1 MVAKSIVDI
10 DVNDDKFV
18 AFLEKFKEYQAA
30 LEELPEAWRVL
41 AHGATDA
48 TKETAKAKTEGDLL
62 AKAFSEGASA
72 ILSINSG
79 LERLTDSLDRANKS
93 QEDFNKK
100 TRSSKG
106 FLSDASKDA
115 KSLAGHIRD
124 ATTSLLSWGGI
135 VGLFTGVL
143 GVGGLF
149 GLNRLAATTGSQRFT
164 SLGIGTSIGA
174 LDSTAINYQKALGN
188 PTGTLGAI
196 RDSQMDLSK
205 RWTFQAM
212 GINNPDQDPAK
223 LLPQMIRNARDIFVK
238 NGSTLQGANAY
249 GLTNFFS
256 LDDLNRF
263 KNMSDEEIDAMERR
277 AQKDAKLLQIT
288 DQQARQWQDFNVQ
301 LDYSGQ
307 SIRNTFVRGLGPL
320 TPQLSKLSDA
330 LAGAI
335 DTVLQSP
342 ELGKWIDG
350 LAGGIE
356 RFGKYLA
363 SPEFTKDVDDF
374 MDGLRRLGQ
383 SIGRVIDLFT
393 GKTSVSEF
401 MGGEAPL
408 ADDPSKSPSE
418 NMNDRYRRYEA
429 QQKSKPY
436 DQYFEEA
443 AKKYNVDPKLL
454 KAIAA
459 AESSWDQNAV
469 SKAGAQGLMQVMP
482 DNFKPGEKPFDP
494 HDNIM
499 AGARVLRD
507 GMNWANK
514 NAGGDLE
521 EALRYY
527 NGGVRRGS
535 AENIAYP
542 GRVNEKYQQIYGVPA
557 LSAREQYAAM
567 FGAPEGSAKE
577 QYAAMFGAPEGSAKE
592 QYAAMFGAPEGSAK
606 EQYAAMQ
613 GSRKDQVVAGGG
625 DNSEVAKNTNKTN
638 QLLQQIVDRGL
649 QGNGSGMVV
658 YNNTGGNAV
667 VSSSQ
672 LGVR

>member
-18 AFLEKFKEYQAA
+18 SFMEKFKEYQAA
-30 LEELPEAWRVL
+30 LEDLPEAWRGL

-106 FLSDASKDA
+106 FLSDATKDA

-205 RWTFQAM
+205 RWQFQAL

-223 LLPQMIRNARDIFVK
+223 LLPQLIRNARDIFVK

-356 RFGKYLA
+356 RFGNYLA
-363 SPEFTKDVDDF
+363 SPEFTKDVDSF
-374 MDGLRRLGQ
+374 MAGIEKLGTL
-383 SIGRVIDLFT
+383 IGKVYDWVV
-393 GKTSVSEF
+393 GKTDISVSDVTSGSSILSDKKVTDPKTGQTYTPGSE
-401 MGGEAPL
+401 
-408 ADDPSKSPSE
+408 DDPRVWGWLKGVKRFFSSGGV
-418 NMNDRYRRYEA
+418 
-429 QQKSKPY
+429 KP
-436 DQYFEEA
+436 
-443 AKKYNVDPKLL
+443 VDPTPADVSAKGRT
-454 KAIAA
+454 IADRFNNPTNLRW
-459 AESSWDQNAV
+459 AEGYGTHNTKSGKFAV
-469 SKAGAQGLMQVMP
+469 FPTLDEG
-482 DNFKPGEKPFDP
+482 
-494 HDNIM
+494 
-499 AGARVLRD
+499 VL
-507 GMNWANK
+507 A
-514 NAGGDLE
+514 
-521 EALRYY
+521 
-527 NGGVRRGS
+527 S
-535 AENIAYP
+535 A
-542 GRVNEKYQQIYGVPA
+542 KQLQIYGTRGINTVSDIAKKWAPSNENDTAEYIRHVVKTTGLGANDRLNLNDPA
-557 LSAREQYAAM
+557 ILAKLISAMSTKE
-567 FGAPEGSAKE
+567 GAGNRVSEGA
-577 QYAAMFGAPEGSAKE
+577 
-592 QYAAMFGAPEGSAK
+592 
-606 EQYAAMQ
+606 
-613 GSRKDQVVAGGG
+613 VI
-625 DNSEVAKNTNKTN
+625 
-638 QLLQQIVDRGL
+638 QIF
-649 QGNGSGMVV
+649 
-658 YNNTGGNAV
+658 NNTGGNAI

-672 LGVR
+672 LGVTG

>member
-18 AFLEKFKEYQAA
+18 AFMEKFKEYQAA
-30 LEELPEAWRVL
+30 LEELPEAWRGL

-48 TKETAKAKTEGDLL
+48 TKETAKAKAEGDLL

-79 LERLTDSLDRANKS
+79 LERLTDSMDRANKS

-106 FLSDASKDA
+106 FLSDATKDA

-135 VGLFTGVL
+135 FGLFTGVL

-205 RWTFQAM
+205 RWQFQAL

-223 LLPQMIRNARDIFVK
+223 LLPQLIRNARDIFVK

-356 RFGKYLA
+356 RFGNYLA
-363 SPEFTKDVDDF
+363 SPEFTKDVDSF
-374 MDGLRRLGQ
+374 MAGIEKLGAL
-383 SIGRVIDLFT
+383 IGKVYDWVV
-393 GKTSVSEF
+393 GKTDISVSDVTSGSSILSDKKVTDPKTGQTYTPGSE
-401 MGGEAPL
+401 
-408 ADDPSKSPSE
+408 DDPRVWGWLKGVKRFFSSG
-418 NMNDRYRRYEA
+418 DV
-429 QQKSKPY
+429 KP
-436 DQYFEEA
+436 
-443 AKKYNVDPKLL
+443 VDPTPADVSAKGRT
-454 KAIAA
+454 IADRFNNPTNLRW
-459 AESSWDQNAV
+459 AEGYGTHNTKSGKFAV
-469 SKAGAQGLMQVMP
+469 FPTLDEG
-482 DNFKPGEKPFDP
+482 
-494 HDNIM
+494 
-499 AGARVLRD
+499 VL
-507 GMNWANK
+507 A
-514 NAGGDLE
+514 
-521 EALRYY
+521 
-527 NGGVRRGS
+527 S
-535 AENIAYP
+535 A
-542 GRVNEKYQQIYGVPA
+542 KQLQIYGTRGINTVSDIAKKWAPSNENDTAEYIRHVVKTTGLGANDRLNLNDPA
-557 LSAREQYAAM
+557 ILAKLISAMSTKE
-567 FGAPEGSAKE
+567 GAGNRVSEGA
-577 QYAAMFGAPEGSAKE
+577 
-592 QYAAMFGAPEGSAK
+592 
-606 EQYAAMQ
+606 
-613 GSRKDQVVAGGG
+613 VI
-625 DNSEVAKNTNKTN
+625 
-638 QLLQQIVDRGL
+638 QIF
-649 QGNGSGMVV
+649 
-658 YNNTGGNAV
+658 NNTGGNAI

-672 LGVR
+672 LGVTG

>member
-1 MVAKSIVDI
+1 M
-10 DVNDDKFV
+10 
-18 AFLEKFKEYQAA
+18 
-30 LEELPEAWRVL
+30 EELPEAWRGL

-48 TKETAKAKTEGDLL
+48 TKETAKAKAEGDLL

-79 LERLTDSLDRANKS
+79 LDRLTDSLDRANKS

-106 FLSDASKDA
+106 FLSDATKDA

-356 RFGKYLA
+356 KFGNYLA
-363 SPEFTKDVDDF
+363 SPDFAKDVDDF

-401 MGGEAPL
+401 MAASSPMLNNQTVHDPNGGPDYVPGSESDPNVPGWLKKLKLASGVAPV
-408 ADDPSKSPSE
+408 
-418 NMNDRYRRYEA
+418 
-429 QQKSKPY
+429 QY
-436 DQYFEEA
+436 DEYFEEA
-443 AKKYNVDPKLL
+443 AKKYNVDPKWL
-454 KAIAA
+454 KSIAA

-469 SKAGAQGLMQVMP
+469 SSAGAKGLMQVMP
-482 DNFKPGEKPFDP
+482 SNFRDGEKPFDP
-494 HDNIM
+494 RDNIM
-499 AGARVLRD
+499 AGARVLS
-507 GMNWANK
+507 WAMQQS
-514 NAGGDLE
+514 GGDFD

-535 AENIAYP
+535 AENVAYP
-542 GRVNEKYQQIYGVPA
+542 GRV
-557 LSAREQYAAM
+557 REQYEAM
-567 FGAPEGSAKE
+567 YGSQKNPAIE
-577 QYAAMFGAPEGSAKE
+577 NGS
-592 QYAAMFGAPEGSAK
+592 
-606 EQYAAMQ
+606 
-613 GSRKDQVVAGGG
+613 

-649 QGNGSGMVV
+649 TGNGSGMVV

>member
-18 AFLEKFKEYQAA
+18 SFMEKFKEYQAA
-30 LEELPEAWRVL
+30 LDELPEAWRGL

-79 LERLTDSLDRANKS
+79 LDRLTDSLDRANKS

-100 TRSSKG
+100 ARSSKG
-106 FLSDASKDA
+106 FLSDATKDA

-205 RWTFQAM
+205 RWQFQAM

-223 LLPQMIRNARDIFVK
+223 LLPQLIRNARDIFVK

-363 SPEFTKDVDDF
+363 SPEFTKDVDSF
-374 MDGLRRLGQ
+374 MAGIEKLGALIGKVYDWVVGKT
-383 SIGRVIDLFT
+383 SISVADVKEGSSILSDKKVTDPET
-393 GKTSVSEF
+393 GKTYTPGSE
-401 MGGEAPL
+401 
-408 ADDPSKSPSE
+408 DDPRVWGWLKGVKRFFSSG
-418 NMNDRYRRYEA
+418 DV
-429 QQKSKPY
+429 KP
-436 DQYFEEA
+436 
-443 AKKYNVDPKLL
+443 VDPTPADVTAKGRT
-454 KAIAA
+454 IADRFNNPTNLRW
-459 AESSWDQNAV
+459 AEGYGTHNTKSGDFAV
-469 SKAGAQGLMQVMP
+469 FPTLDEG
-482 DNFKPGEKPFDP
+482 
-494 HDNIM
+494 
-499 AGARVLRD
+499 VL
-507 GMNWANK
+507 A
-514 NAGGDLE
+514 
-521 EALRYY
+521 
-527 NGGVRRGS
+527 S
-535 AENIAYP
+535 A
-542 GRVNEKYQQIYGVPA
+542 KQLQIYGTRGINTISDIAKKWAPSNENDTEAYIRHLVK
-557 LSAREQYAAM
+557 STGIGAREALNLNDPSILAKLISGM
-567 FGAPEGSAKE
+567 SSKEGAGNRVSEDAVMQVFSNTSGTLR
-577 QYAAMFGAPEGSAKE
+577 
-592 QYAAMFGAPEGSAK
+592 

-613 GSRKDQVVAGGG
+613 GSKAAPAVAGGG

-638 QLLQQIVDRGL
+638 QLLQQLVDRGL

>member
-18 AFLEKFKEYQAA
+18 AFMEKFKEYQAA
-30 LEELPEAWRVL
+30 LEDLPEAWRGL

-62 AKAFSEGASA
+62 AKAFSDGASA

-79 LERLTDSLDRANKS
+79 LDRLTDSLDRANKS

-106 FLSDASKDA
+106 FLSDATKDA

-188 PTGTLGAI
+188 PTATLGAI

-205 RWTFQAM
+205 RWQFQAM

-223 LLPQMIRNARDIFVK
+223 LLPQLIRNARDIFVK

-301 LDYSGQ
+301 LDYSSQ

-330 LAGAI
+330 LSGAI

-356 RFGKYLA
+356 RFGNYLA
-363 SPEFTKDVDDF
+363 SPEFTKDVDNF
-374 MDGLRRLGQ
+374 MAGLRRLGQ
-383 SIGRVIDLFT
+383 TIGHLVDLFT
-393 GKTSVSEF
+393 GKISVSQFLSGNVPMLGSETQTDPVTGKNYVPGSEGDPKVWGILKSAK
-401 MGGEAPL
+401 MASGIAPT
-408 ADDPSKSPSE
+408 
-418 NMNDRYRRYEA
+418 
-429 QQKSKPY
+429 QY
-436 DQYFEEA
+436 DEYFAEA
-443 AKKYNVDPKLL
+443 AKKYNVDPKWL
-454 KAIAA
+454 KSIAA

-469 SKAGAQGLMQVMP
+469 SSAGAKGLMQVMP
-482 DNFKPGEKPFDP
+482 SNFRDGEKPFDP

-499 AGARVLRD
+499 AGARVFS
-507 GMNWANK
+507 WAMQQS
-514 NAGGDLE
+514 GGDFD

-535 AENIAYP
+535 AENVAYP
-542 GRVNEKYQQIYGVPA
+542 GRV
-557 LSAREQYAAM
+557 REQYEAM
-567 FGAPEGSAKE
+567 YGSQKNPAIE
-577 QYAAMFGAPEGSAKE
+577 NGS
-592 QYAAMFGAPEGSAK
+592 
-606 EQYAAMQ
+606 
-613 GSRKDQVVAGGG
+613 

-649 QGNGSGMVV
+649 TGNGSGMVV

-672 LGVR
+672 LGAR

>member
-18 AFLEKFKEYQAA
+18 SFMEKFKEYQAA
-30 LEELPEAWRVL
+30 LEELPEAWRGL

-62 AKAFSEGASA
+62 AKAFSDGASA
-72 ILSINSG
+72 ILTINSG
-79 LERLTDSLDRANKS
+79 LDRLTESLDRANKS

-100 TRSSKG
+100 ARSSKG
-106 FLSDASKDA
+106 FLSDATKDA

-205 RWTFQAM
+205 RWQFQAM

-330 LAGAI
+330 LASAI

-356 RFGKYLA
+356 RFGNYLA
-363 SPEFTKDVDDF
+363 SPDFTRDVESF
-374 MDGLRRLGQ
+374 MAGIEKLGALIGKVYDWVVGKT
-383 SIGRVIDLFT
+383 SISVADVKEGSSILSDKKVTDPET
-393 GKTSVSEF
+393 GKTYTPGSE
-401 MGGEAPL
+401 
-408 ADDPSKSPSE
+408 DDPRVWGWLKGVKRFFSSG
-418 NMNDRYRRYEA
+418 DV
-429 QQKSKPY
+429 KP
-436 DQYFEEA
+436 
-443 AKKYNVDPKLL
+443 VDPTPADVTAKGRT
-454 KAIAA
+454 IADRFNNPTNLRW
-459 AESSWDQNAV
+459 AEGYGTHNTKSGDFAV
-469 SKAGAQGLMQVMP
+469 FPTLDEG
-482 DNFKPGEKPFDP
+482 
-494 HDNIM
+494 
-499 AGARVLRD
+499 VL
-507 GMNWANK
+507 A
-514 NAGGDLE
+514 
-521 EALRYY
+521 
-527 NGGVRRGS
+527 S
-535 AENIAYP
+535 A
-542 GRVNEKYQQIYGVPA
+542 KQLQIYGTRGVNTISDIAKKWAPSNENDTEA
-557 LSAREQYAAM
+557 YIRHLVKSTGIGAREALNLNDPSILAKLISGM
-567 FGAPEGSAKE
+567 SSKEGAGNRVSEDAVMQVFSNTSGTLR
-577 QYAAMFGAPEGSAKE
+577 
-592 QYAAMFGAPEGSAK
+592 

-613 GSRKDQVVAGGG
+613 GAKSAPVVAGGG

>member
-18 AFLEKFKEYQAA
+18 AFMEKFKEYQAA
-30 LEELPEAWRVL
+30 LEDLPEAWRGL

-106 FLSDASKDA
+106 FLSDATKDA

-301 LDYSGQ
+301 LDYSSQ
-307 SIRNTFVRGLGPL
+307 SIRNAFVRGLGPL

-363 SPEFTKDVDDF
+363 SPEFTKDVDSF
-374 MDGLRRLGQ
+374 MAGIEKLGAL
-383 SIGRVIDLFT
+383 IGKVYDWVV
-393 GKTSVSEF
+393 GKTDISVSDVTSASSILSDKKVTDPKTGQTYTPGSE
-401 MGGEAPL
+401 
-408 ADDPSKSPSE
+408 DDPRVWGWLKGVKRFFSSG
-418 NMNDRYRRYEA
+418 DV
-429 QQKSKPY
+429 KP
-436 DQYFEEA
+436 
-443 AKKYNVDPKLL
+443 VDPTPADVSAKGRT
-454 KAIAA
+454 IADRFNNPTNLRW
-459 AESSWDQNAV
+459 AEGYGTHNTKSGKFAV
-469 SKAGAQGLMQVMP
+469 FPTLDEG
-482 DNFKPGEKPFDP
+482 
-494 HDNIM
+494 
-499 AGARVLRD
+499 VL
-507 GMNWANK
+507 A
-514 NAGGDLE
+514 
-521 EALRYY
+521 
-527 NGGVRRGS
+527 S
-535 AENIAYP
+535 A
-542 GRVNEKYQQIYGVPA
+542 KQLQIYGTRGINTVSDIAKKWAPSNENDTAEYIRHVVKTTGLGANDRLNLNDPA
-557 LSAREQYAAM
+557 ILAKLISAMSTKE
-567 FGAPEGSAKE
+567 GAGNRVSEGA
-577 QYAAMFGAPEGSAKE
+577 
-592 QYAAMFGAPEGSAK
+592 
-606 EQYAAMQ
+606 
-613 GSRKDQVVAGGG
+613 VI
-625 DNSEVAKNTNKTN
+625 
-638 QLLQQIVDRGL
+638 QIF
-649 QGNGSGMVV
+649 
-658 YNNTGGNAV
+658 NNTGGNAI

-672 LGVR
+672 LGVTG

>member
-18 AFLEKFKEYQAA
+18 SFMEKFKEYQAA
-30 LEELPEAWRVL
+30 LEDLPEAWRGL

-106 FLSDASKDA
+106 FLSDATKDA

-124 ATTSLLSWGGI
+124 ATTSLLSWSGI

-196 RDSQMDLSK
+196 RDSQMDLSR

-263 KNMSDEEIDAMERR
+263 KNMSDDEIDAMERR

-301 LDYSGQ
+301 LDYSSQ
-307 SIRNTFVRGLGPL
+307 SIRNAFVRGLGPL

-350 LAGGIE
+350 LASGIE
-356 RFGKYLA
+356 RFGNYLA
-363 SPEFTKDVDDF
+363 SPEFTKDVDSF
-374 MDGLRRLGQ
+374 MAGIEKLGTL
-383 SIGRVIDLFT
+383 IGKVYDWVV
-393 GKTSVSEF
+393 GKTDISVSDVTSGSSILSDKKVTDPKTGLTYTPGSE
-401 MGGEAPL
+401 
-408 ADDPSKSPSE
+408 DDPRVWGWLKGVKRFFSSG
-418 NMNDRYRRYEA
+418 DV
-429 QQKSKPY
+429 KP
-436 DQYFEEA
+436 
-443 AKKYNVDPKLL
+443 VDPTPADVSAKGRT
-454 KAIAA
+454 IADRFNNPTNLRW
-459 AESSWDQNAV
+459 AEGYGTHNTKSGKFAV
-469 SKAGAQGLMQVMP
+469 FPTLDEG
-482 DNFKPGEKPFDP
+482 
-494 HDNIM
+494 
-499 AGARVLRD
+499 VL
-507 GMNWANK
+507 A
-514 NAGGDLE
+514 
-521 EALRYY
+521 
-527 NGGVRRGS
+527 S
-535 AENIAYP
+535 A
-542 GRVNEKYQQIYGVPA
+542 KQLQIYGTRGINTVSDIAKKWAPSNENDTAEYIRHVVKTTGLGANDRLNLNDPA
-557 LSAREQYAAM
+557 ILAKLISAMSTKE
-567 FGAPEGSAKE
+567 GAGNRVSEGA
-577 QYAAMFGAPEGSAKE
+577 
-592 QYAAMFGAPEGSAK
+592 
-606 EQYAAMQ
+606 
-613 GSRKDQVVAGGG
+613 VI
-625 DNSEVAKNTNKTN
+625 
-638 QLLQQIVDRGL
+638 QIF
-649 QGNGSGMVV
+649 
-658 YNNTGGNAV
+658 NNTGGNAI

-672 LGVR
+672 LGVTG

>member
-18 AFLEKFKEYQAA
+18 SFMEKFKEYQSA
-30 LEELPEAWRVL
+30 LEELPEAWRGL

-48 TKETAKAKTEGDLL
+48 TKETAKAKAEGDLL

-79 LERLTDSLDRANKS
+79 LDRLTESLDRASKT
-93 QEDFNKK
+93 QDDFNKK
-100 TRSSKG
+100 ARSSKS
-106 FLSDASKDA
+106 FLSDAKKDA

-124 ATTSLLSWGGI
+124 ATTSLLSWSGI

-205 RWTFQAM
+205 RWQFQAM

-350 LAGGIE
+350 LASGIE
-356 RFGKYLA
+356 RFGNYLA
-363 SPEFTKDVDDF
+363 SPEFTRDVDSF
-374 MDGLRRLGQ
+374 MAGIEKLGAL
-383 SIGRVIDLFT
+383 IGKVYDWVVGKTDISVSDVTSGSSMLSDQKVTDPET
-393 GKTSVSEF
+393 GKSYTPGSE
-401 MGGEAPL
+401 
-408 ADDPSKSPSE
+408 DDPHVWGWLKGVKRFFSSG
-418 NMNDRYRRYEA
+418 DV
-429 QQKSKPY
+429 KP
-436 DQYFEEA
+436 
-443 AKKYNVDPKLL
+443 VDPAPADVTAKGRT
-454 KAIAA
+454 IADRFNNPTNLRW
-459 AESSWDQNAV
+459 AEGYGTHNTKSGKFAV
-469 SKAGAQGLMQVMP
+469 FPTLDEG
-482 DNFKPGEKPFDP
+482 
-494 HDNIM
+494 
-499 AGARVLRD
+499 VL
-507 GMNWANK
+507 A
-514 NAGGDLE
+514 
-521 EALRYY
+521 
-527 NGGVRRGS
+527 S
-535 AENIAYP
+535 A
-542 GRVNEKYQQIYGVPA
+542 KQLQIYGTRGINTVSDIAKKWAPSNENDTAEYIRHVVKTTGLGANDKLNLNDPA
-557 LSAREQYAAM
+557 ILAKLISAMSTKE
-567 FGAPEGSAKE
+567 GAGNRVSEGT
-577 QYAAMFGAPEGSAKE
+577 
-592 QYAAMFGAPEGSAK
+592 
-606 EQYAAMQ
+606 
-613 GSRKDQVVAGGG
+613 VI
-625 DNSEVAKNTNKTN
+625 
-638 QLLQQIVDRGL
+638 QIF
-649 QGNGSGMVV
+649 
-658 YNNTGGNAV
+658 NNTGGNAI

-672 LGVR
+672 LGVS

>member
-106 FLSDASKDA
+106 FLSEATKDA

-174 LDSTAINYQKALGN
+174 LDSTAINYQKALSN
-188 PTGTLGAI
+188 PTSTLGAI
-196 RDSQMDLSK
+196 RDTQMDLSR
-205 RWTFQAM
+205 RWQFQAM

-356 RFGKYLA
+356 RFGNYLA
-363 SPEFTKDVDDF
+363 SPEFTKDVDSF
-374 MDGLRRLGQ
+374 MAGIEKLGTL
-383 SIGRVIDLFT
+383 IGKVYDWVV
-393 GKTSVSEF
+393 GKTDISVSDVTSGSSILSDKKVTDPKTGLTYTPGSE
-401 MGGEAPL
+401 
-408 ADDPSKSPSE
+408 DDPRVWGWLKGVKRFFSSG
-418 NMNDRYRRYEA
+418 DV
-429 QQKSKPY
+429 KP
-436 DQYFEEA
+436 
-443 AKKYNVDPKLL
+443 VDPTPADVSAKGRT
-454 KAIAA
+454 IADRFNNPTNLRW
-459 AESSWDQNAV
+459 AEGYGTHNTKSGKFAV
-469 SKAGAQGLMQVMP
+469 FPTLDEG
-482 DNFKPGEKPFDP
+482 
-494 HDNIM
+494 
-499 AGARVLRD
+499 VL
-507 GMNWANK
+507 A
-514 NAGGDLE
+514 
-521 EALRYY
+521 
-527 NGGVRRGS
+527 S
-535 AENIAYP
+535 A
-542 GRVNEKYQQIYGVPA
+542 KQLQIYGTRGINTVSDIAKKWAPSNENDTAEYIRHVVKTTGLGANDRLNLNDPA
-557 LSAREQYAAM
+557 ILAKLISAMSTKE
-567 FGAPEGSAKE
+567 GAGNRVSEGA
-577 QYAAMFGAPEGSAKE
+577 
-592 QYAAMFGAPEGSAK
+592 
-606 EQYAAMQ
+606 
-613 GSRKDQVVAGGG
+613 VI
-625 DNSEVAKNTNKTN
+625 
-638 QLLQQIVDRGL
+638 QIF
-649 QGNGSGMVV
+649 
-658 YNNTGGNAV
+658 NNTGGNAI

-672 LGVR
+672 LGVTG